1 MLRVI
6 WEFWWSPNSI
16 IHYWKAITC
25 HVHGKPWTDSPG
37 KKKIQDFT
45 HRKATYL
52 AEGFFIASQQWCR
65 NLWKHNLQIHSI
77 TNLFTELPYKGLRQE
92 LWWHGHLRSE
102 ILVNPGTNLFSH
114 LVQLT
119 VIFFIP
125 WTSWNFYC
133 LAACVI
139 ENEIKIQNLLSLLL
153 LHFCSETASVSSQKQ
168 LNILS

>member
-1 MLRVI
+1 MFT
-6 WEFWWSPNSI
+6 E
-16 IHYWKAITC
+16 
-25 HVHGKPWTDSPG
+25 SPG
-37 KKKIQDFT
+37 LTALDKKIQVFT

-52 AEGFFIASQQWCR
+52 AEGFFIASQQWHR

-77 TNLFTELPYKGLRQE
+77 TNLSTELPYKGLRQE

-102 ILVNPGTNLFSH
+102 ILVNLGTNLFSH

-139 ENEIKIQNLLSLLL
+139 ENEIKIQNLLSILLR
-153 LHFCSETASVSSQKQ
+153 FCSETASVSSQKQ